1 MKQNKQLEPSSAKA
15 SDTPVLN
22 LDTRSKIL
30 KAAIQIFSEIGYS
43 AASLRQIT
51 DRAEVNHGLVK
62 YHYNNKEELWRSSV
76 KFLYAQLEDAFD
88 LSNSQWE
95 VLPTRDKIE
104 YSMRTYMRFLAKNP
118 ELYRI
123 TMFETLHNSD
133 RLDWLAEN
141 VVIPYTQRAML
152 AIKEGVDKGIFT
164 AKIPEMNLFY
174 LLMAA
179 NRYIFFVSPEISRVF
194 GKDMTSD
201 IEIKKHEDAVI
212 ELFLGHLNKTEQ

>member
-1 MKQNKQLEPSSAKA
+1 MKRNKQLDINNSKA

-95 VLPTRDKIE
+95 VLPIRDKIE
-104 YSMRTYMRFLAKNP
+104 YGMRTYFRFLAEHP

-141 VVIPYTQRAML
+141 VIIPYTHKAVLAM
-152 AIKEGVDKGIFT
+152 KEGVDNGIFT

-174 LLMAA
+174 LLMSA
-179 NRYIFFVSPEISRVF
+179 NRYIFFMSPEVSRVF
-194 GKDMTSD
+194 GKDMTSEL
-201 IEIKKHEDAVI
+201 EIKKHEDAVI
-212 ELFLGHLNKTEQ
+212 ELFLGHLDKVEK